1 MIKIAIC
8 DDEPNIRHYLA
19 ALIQKQGISHET
31 EVTEYAFLTDYL
43 ARGAGTDLL
52 FLDIEMPQEPDGV
65 RKAGAENALPQGR
78 IRNGMELARR
88 IRDTDAFLQPL
99 IIFVTGYEKYVYD
112 AFDVD
117 AFQYLL
123 KPVDEQRFSEVFA
136 RAVERILAKQSRQP
150 DTRSLLIQ
158 SAHRNKTVPL
168 DSIYYIE
175 SRNHKVILHL
185 KEGLFSYYARIGELE
200 EELTDQFF
208 RIHKG
213 YLINLSYVDSYNRTE
228 VELTNG
234 ERLLISRYKYADFV
248 KAYLRFV
255 KGRLADE

>member
-19 ALIQKQGISHET
+19 ALIQKQCVSHET
-31 EVTEYAFLTDYL
+31 EVAKYASLREYLS
-43 ARGAGTDLL
+43 RGAGTDLL
-52 FLDIEMPQEPDGV
+52 FLDIEMPQEPDGF
-65 RKAGAENALPQGR
+65 REAESEHTAQSLP
-78 IRNGMELARR
+78 RNGMELARR

-200 EELTDQFF
+200 DELTDQFF

-213 YLINLSYVDSYNRTE
+213 YLINLSYVDSYSRTE

>member
-19 ALIQKQGISHET
+19 ALIQKQRVSHET
-31 EVTEYAFLTDYL
+31 EVAEYASLREYL
-43 ARGAGTDLL
+43 SRGAGTDLL
-52 FLDIEMPQEPDGV
+52 FLDIEMPQEPDGF
-65 RKAGAENALPQGR
+65 REAESEHTAQSLP
-78 IRNGMELARR
+78 RNGMELARR

-150 DTRSLLIQ
+150 DTRSLFIQ

-200 EELTDQFF
+200 DELTDQFF

-213 YLINLSYVDSYNRTE
+213 YLINLSYVDSYSRTE

>member
-43 ARGAGTDLL
+43 ACGAGTDLL

-150 DTRSLLIQ
+150 RIINRPHKRCVFRQFYRPASLQ
-158 SAHRNKTVPL
+158 
-168 DSIYYIE
+168 Y
-175 SRNHKVILHL
+175 
-185 KEGLFSYYARIGELE
+185 
-200 EELTDQFF
+200 LTDKLGTEKIMFPMIWNIKPAQQQSNDIKMVLVRFL
-208 RIHKG
+208 
-213 YLINLSYVDSYNRTE
+213 YNLLHFPYCIFIGL
-228 VELTNG
+228 LTH
-234 ERLLISRYKYADFV
+234 L
-248 KAYLRFV
+248 
-255 KGRLADE
+255 

>member
-1 MIKIAIC
+1 M
-8 DDEPNIRHYLA
+8 
-19 ALIQKQGISHET
+19 
-31 EVTEYAFLTDYL
+31 
-43 ARGAGTDLL
+43 
-52 FLDIEMPQEPDGV
+52 
-65 RKAGAENALPQGR
+65 
-78 IRNGMELARR
+78 
-88 IRDTDAFLQPL
+88 
-99 IIFVTGYEKYVYD
+99 
-112 AFDVD
+112 
-117 AFQYLL
+117 
-123 KPVDEQRFSEVFA
+123 DEQRFSEVFA

-200 EELTDQFF
+200 DELTDQFF

-213 YLINLSYVDSYNRTE
+213 YLINLSYVDSYSRTE

>member
-19 ALIQKQGISHET
+19 ALIQKQRVSHET
-31 EVTEYAFLTDYL
+31 EVAEYASLREYL
-43 ARGAGTDLL
+43 SRGAGTDLL
-52 FLDIEMPQEPDGV
+52 FLDIEMPQEPDGF
-65 RKAGAENALPQGR
+65 REAESEHTAQSLP
-78 IRNGMELARR
+78 RNGMELARR

-123 KPVDEQRFSEVFA
+123 KPVDEQRFSE
-136 RAVERILAKQSRQP
+136 P

-200 EELTDQFF
+200 DELTDQFF

-213 YLINLSYVDSYNRTE
+213 YLINLSYVDSYSRTE

>member
-19 ALIQKQGISHET
+19 ALIQKQRVSHET
-31 EVTEYAFLTDYL
+31 EVAEYASLREYL
-43 ARGAGTDLL
+43 SRGAGTDLL
-52 FLDIEMPQEPDGV
+52 FLDIEMPQEPDGF
-65 RKAGAENALPQGR
+65 REAESEHAAQSLP
-78 IRNGMELARR
+78 RNGMELARR

-200 EELTDQFF
+200 DELTDQFF

-213 YLINLSYVDSYNRTE
+213 YLINLSYVDSYSRTE

>member
-19 ALIQKQGISHET
+19 TLIQKQRVSHET
-31 EVTEYAFLTDYL
+31 EVAEYASLREYL
-43 ARGAGTDLL
+43 SCGAGTDLL
-52 FLDIEMPQEPDGV
+52 FLDIEMPQEPDGF
-65 RKAGAENALPQGR
+65 REAESEHTAQSLP
-78 IRNGMELARR
+78 RNGMELARR

-200 EELTDQFF
+200 DELTDQFF

-213 YLINLSYVDSYNRTE
+213 YLINLSYVDSYSRTE